1 MHLANFVYD
10 VKFNIFH
17 EEGRTMGQ
25 INQECKE
32 TSELNIWVMYKTWI

>member
-17 EEGRTMGQ
+17 EEGRTEGQ
-25 INQECKE
+25 IRHICKE
-32 TSELNIWVMYKTWI
+32 TSNLM